1 MNTGYLRVFAL
12 LYFVNWDDV
21 YISLLSVR
29 DADKMSYFVGI
40 FSIEAHLADVVL
52 HAM

>member
-1 MNTGYLRVFAL
+1 M
-12 LYFVNWDDV
+12 
-21 YISLLSVR
+21 YISLLSVQE
-29 DADKMSYFVGI
+29 ADKMSCFVGI